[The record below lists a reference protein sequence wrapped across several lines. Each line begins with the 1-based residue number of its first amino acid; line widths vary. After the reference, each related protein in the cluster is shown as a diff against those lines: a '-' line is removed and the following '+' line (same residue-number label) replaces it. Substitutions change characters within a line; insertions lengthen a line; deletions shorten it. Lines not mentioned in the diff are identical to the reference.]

1 MEPVASNSKKH
12 FWVSI
17 FKSIFRLGA
26 CYGLWIYG
34 TDVESQVLQ
43 ATAVFLGIAELLGIA
58 EEL

>member
-12 FWVSI
+12 FWLSI
-17 FKSIFRLGA
+17 FKSILRFGA

-34 TDVESQVLQ
+34 TDAGEPVLQ
-43 ATAVFLGIAELLGIA
+43 ATAVFLGMAEVLGIA

>member
-1 MEPVASNSKKH
+1 MEPVASGSKKH

-17 FKSIFRLGA
+17 FKSMFRLGA

-34 TDVESQVLQ
+34 TDVGSQVLQ
-43 ATAVFLGIAELLGIA
+43 ATAVFLGIAEVLGTA